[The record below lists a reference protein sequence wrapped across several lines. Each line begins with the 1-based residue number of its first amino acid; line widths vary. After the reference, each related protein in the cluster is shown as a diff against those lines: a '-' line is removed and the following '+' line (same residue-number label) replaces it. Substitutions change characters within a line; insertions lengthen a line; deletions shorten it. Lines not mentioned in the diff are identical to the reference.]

1 MKTMKFHEASNIFTL
16 LEGEAY
22 EKFKADIVEN
32 GIAVPI
38 VTLDG
43 EVLDGRNR
51 YRVAEEAGVELPQC
65 EWKGEC
71 GDPVR
76 FVISTNLHRRQLT
89 ESQRAMVAA
98 RMREY
103 FDKEA
108 KKRMEEGRKKGGGT
122 AGRGRPKGE
131 NSSPANL
138 PETKTGRDARDD
150 AGAAV
155 NVGGRTVDYATKVLR
170 DGIEGLAES
179 VDHGK
184 MAVSVASSVADL
196 PNAKQR
202 QAIEAAEAGNK
213 KQVRELCNKA
223 RKTKARKEKPKK
235 EDQELVDSILDNINE
250 LIKRAKVH
258 THGLQCQRDAFI
270 NDLRV
275 CRTHVK
281 RSSRYLL

>member
-32 GIAVPI
+32 GIAIPI

-51 YRVAEEAGVELPQC
+51 YRVAEETGMELPQC

-108 KKRMEEGRKKGGGT
+108 KERQRLSKGRGKKG
-122 AGRGRPKGE
+122 KV
-131 NSSPANL
+131 NL
-138 PETKTGRDARDD
+138 PYLKTEGKRNRAAEPGRQARVD

>member
-32 GIAVPI
+32 GIAIPI

-51 YRVAEEAGVELPQC
+51 YRVAEETGMELPQC

-108 KKRMEEGRKKGGGT
+108 KERQRLSKGRGKKG
-122 AGRGRPKGE
+122 PV
-131 NSSPANL
+131 NL
-138 PETKTGRDARDD
+138 PDLKTGRDARDD